1 MTNNDNKKVLMQDYK
16 PTKEDEMVETMTDE
30 AKARIAE
37 MERQKIQLENQLELL
52 GYSGN
57 LVKMHQIEQEI
68 YEIEDTIRKLLP

>member
-1 MTNNDNKKVLMQDYK
+1 MTKNGNKKVFMEDYK

-57 LVKMHQIEQEI
+57 LVRMHELENEI